1 MNNKLNISNRLKT
14 IGDFVDFNDNVIDVG
29 CDHALLSI
37 YIYLNKTHN
46 IIASDINKNPLK
58 EAEKNLKKYN
68 LDGKIEL
75 RLSNGLEKFSSNE
88 FDTIIISGMGGINI
102 IDILSKDISKLSNT
116 KKMIIQSNKD
126 IPLLRKFISKLGFEI
141 SNEVLVKENNIIYT
155 IIIFVRNSKK
165 ARYNKTDILIGP
177 ILKNSNDKLL
187 NELLDKELKKR
198 VKKLNLIPNKYLF
211 ARLKIKSELRIF
223 KKLNNK

>member
-141 SNEVLVKENNIIYT
+141 SNEVLVKEHNIIYT
-155 IIIFVRNSKK
+155 IIVFVKSNKK
-165 ARYNKTDILIGP
+165 IRYNKTDLLIGP

-187 NELLDKELKKR
+187 NELLTKELKKR
-198 VKKLNLIPNKYLF
+198 IKKLRLIPNKYLF

-223 KKLNNK
+223 KKIK